1 MKFYAIPFRLI
12 FRDRTNLSF
21 DKCKRRPDRAGV
33 DPFKAI
39 CFWRKPSF
47 AELGKIISD
56 SHGDSRFYREWK
68 TAASPIHGPAVCVPR
83 LFHWFIRDCQYQI
96 LLNYIRIASFVHP
109 LPSFFFRL
117 LLIRN
122 TTIAVGLETHAVI
135 SHRQIFGELLW
146 SPMLIKRNER
156 KKAYV

>member
-68 TAASPIHGPAVCVPR
+68 TAARSNTRPGCVRASTISLIYPR
-83 LFHWFIRDCQYQI
+83 LPISNITKLYPYRFIR
-96 LLNYIRIASFVHP
+96 SP
-109 LPSFFFRL
+109 PSLVFLSIVINSKYNDRCWFRNA
-117 LLIRN
+117 RSN
-122 TTIAVGLETHAVI
+122 FTSTNFWWTVMV
-135 SHRQIFGELLW
+135 S
-146 SPMLIKRNER
+146 N
-156 KKAYV
+156 VD